1 MRELRT
7 QLRIATA
14 RPALM
19 TTILTGLLAVPTVA
33 SAGVVSG
40 KVELPAPP
48 ARPAAAPQGYLAR
61 TANPYLPPLD
71 VDPTPY
77 MVVVL
82 TGGPVGEARSPAEV
96 VWELRGDSFAQ
107 PLLPV
112 KAGTTV
118 VLRNASRQP
127 ATLSTVEDPGAL
139 KNAVINPPSSKA
151 FKAPAAG
158 SLVNVV
164 DADRPHVR
172 GAVLGLDTPFFVVPS
187 ATGAFEIPDVPA
199 GKWTVRIWYRT
210 GWLDRV
216 DDSITVGTSKLD
228 VKPKVPTGFPIKG
241 AAATG
246 AAAGK

>member
-1 MRELRT
+1 MREHRTLLR
-7 QLRIATA
+7 LGSA
-14 RPALM
+14 RPALA
-19 TTILTGLLAVPTVA
+19 TTVLAGLLAVPAVA

-48 ARPAAAPQGYLAR
+48 ARPAPAQQGYLAR
-61 TANPYLPPLD
+61 SANPYLPPLE

-82 TGGPVGEARSPAEV
+82 TGGPVGDAKSPAEV

-112 KAGTTV
+112 KAGTSV
-118 VLRNASRQP
+118 VLRNASRRP
-127 ATLSTVEDPGAL
+127 ATLSTVEDPSAL

-158 SLVNVV
+158 SLINVV
-164 DADRPHVR
+164 DAERPHLH
-172 GAVLGLDTPFFVVPS
+172 GAVLGLDTPFFAVPT
-187 ATGAFEIPDVPA
+187 ATGNFEIPDVPA

-216 DDSITVGTSKLD
+216 DDSITVGSSKLD
-228 VKPKVPTGFPIKG
+228 IKPKVPTGFPIKG
-241 AAATG
+241 AAAAG
-246 AAAGK
+246 AASK